1 MSQKIKLWFHDHLV
15 DETTDLAIKNLSE
28 YDNTIEEY
36 NGVRELYEDRSS
48 FELMSFIFKMRNDHR
63 QELSN

>member
-1 MSQKIKLWFHDHLV
+1 MELWFHDHLV
-15 DETTDLAIKNLSE
+15 DEITDLVINNLDG

-48 FELMSFIFKMRNDHR
+48 FDLIKHIGKMRRD
-63 QELSN
+63 QKSED